1 MEQKK
6 TVFIER
12 LEEIDKSFY
21 NHFHKYPDDVFSS
34 SGRIEIIGNHL
45 DHNHGSV
52 MVGTIDLSILAVVSP
67 TQDNYIRYVT
77 SSFPEIVIDITSL
90 EENINSIQKAVSLVE
105 ELTKETK
112 KEETSTPKESKIDNL
127 YGDKDE

>member
-1 MEQKK
+1 MEECILQ
-6 TVFIER
+6 
-12 LEEIDKSFY
+12 
-21 NHFHKYPDDVFSS
+21 
-34 SGRIEIIGNHL
+34 
-45 DHNHGSV
+45 
-52 MVGTIDLSILAVVSP
+52 DLRKCNIK
-67 TQDNYIRYVT
+67 
-77 SSFPEIVIDITSL
+77 